1 MLVILFLLI
10 FSGDIFLKFQYVF
23 ILLLL
28 GVLTLFLSCND
39 EPSSIG
45 VEILE
50 SDFVIVKTFDSQVD
64 TIQQN
69 SSFFRRVVS
78 LGSSAWVLIG
88 KYQTSS
94 QSLDAST
101 LLKFIFS
108 LPDSLKEDINND
120 SLNVLD
126 SWIIITNR
134 YVYGDTLATMNF
146 TTHQVNS
153 NWSASTFT
161 VDDLPA
167 LQYDPNDISSD
178 FSASDTLY
186 SFHLEESVVYSWIQ
200 NSVDTS
206 LAKNYGIYL
215 EPTLESNKII
225 GFQALTITSSQ
236 AAKLFVVIEKP
247 GAYVDT
253 INGIISGDISVVAGL
268 EPNLPSGLIAAQS
281 SVTINS
287 KLNFDVGVLPVGL
300 VINKAELVLTSD
312 SSNSVYGS
320 SYNNSLRVY
329 FLNSNDSVKTEGNPV
344 TFTYNNNQ
352 FRGDITNFVRSWV
365 SKNEN
370 YGLLIE
376 TGNQTLGTD
385 LFALK
390 GSDYSENA
398 DRPRLIITFT
408 VKKNL

>member
-1 MLVILFLLI
+1 
-10 FSGDIFLKFQYVF
+10 LKFHYVF

-28 GVLTLFLSCND
+28 AGIILLLSCND

-50 SDFVIVKTFDSQVD
+50 SDFVIVKTFDSQID

-69 SSFFRRVVS
+69 SSFFRRVVP

-88 KYQTSS
+88 KNQNSS
-94 QSLDAST
+94 QSLTAST

-108 LPDSLKEDINND
+108 LPDSLKEEITND

-126 SWIIITNR
+126 SWIILTNR

-146 TTHQVNS
+146 TTHQVNTNWNS
-153 NWSASTFT
+153 NTFT
-161 VDDLPA
+161 VDDLPD
-167 LQYDPNDISSD
+167 LQYNPNDISSD

-186 SFHLEESVVYSWIQ
+186 SFHLEENLVYNWMQ

-215 EPTLESNKII
+215 EPTMESNKII

-253 INGIISGDISVVAGL
+253 INGIISGDISAVAGL
-268 EPNLPSGLIAAQS
+268 EPILPSGLIAAQS

-287 KLNFDVGVLPVGL
+287 RLNFDVGVLPVGL
-300 VINKAELVLTSD
+300 VINKAELILTSD
-312 SSNSVYGS
+312 SVNSVYGS
-320 SYNNSLRVY
+320 SYNNTLRVY
-329 FLNSNDSVKTEGNPV
+329 YLNTIDSTKTEGNPI
-344 TFTYNNNQ
+344 TLLYDNNQ
-352 FRGDITNFVRSWV
+352 FKGDITSFVRLWV
-365 SKNEN
+365 SRNEN
-370 YGLLIE
+370 FGMLIQ
-376 TGNQTLGTD
+376 TGAQTLGTD

-390 GSDYSENA
+390 GSDYSEIA
-398 DRPRLIITFT
+398 ERPRLIITYT

>member
-1 MLVILFLLI
+1 M
-10 FSGDIFLKFQYVF
+10 KFHYVF

-28 GVLTLFLSCND
+28 AGIILLLSCND

-50 SDFVIVKTFDSQVD
+50 SDFVIVKTFDSQID

-69 SSFFRRVVS
+69 SSFFRRVVP

-88 KYQTSS
+88 KNQNSS
-94 QSLDAST
+94 QSLTAST

-108 LPDSLKEDINND
+108 LPDSLKEEITND

-126 SWIIITNR
+126 SWIILTNR

-146 TTHQVNS
+146 TTHQVNTNWNS
-153 NWSASTFT
+153 NTFT
-161 VDDLPA
+161 VDDLPD
-167 LQYDPNDISSD
+167 LQYNPNDISSD

-186 SFHLEESVVYSWIQ
+186 SFHLEENLVYNWMQ

-215 EPTLESNKII
+215 EPTMESNKII

-253 INGIISGDISVVAGL
+253 INGIISGDISAVAGL
-268 EPNLPSGLIAAQS
+268 EPILPSGLIAAQS

-287 KLNFDVGVLPVGL
+287 RLNFDVGVLPVGL
-300 VINKAELVLTSD
+300 VINKAELILTSD
-312 SSNSVYGS
+312 SVNSVYGS
-320 SYNNSLRVY
+320 SYNNTLRVY
-329 FLNSNDSVKTEGNPV
+329 YLNTIDSTKTEGNPI
-344 TFTYNNNQ
+344 TLLYDNNQ
-352 FRGDITNFVRSWV
+352 FKGDITSFVRLWV
-365 SKNEN
+365 SRNEN
-370 YGLLIE
+370 FGMLIQ
-376 TGNQTLGTD
+376 TGAQTLGTD

-390 GSDYSENA
+390 GSDYSEIA
-398 DRPRLIITFT
+398 ERPRLIITYT

>member
-1 MLVILFLLI
+1 VQI
-10 FSGDIFLKFQYVF
+10 F
-23 ILLLL
+23 
-28 GVLTLFLSCND
+28 FLSCND
-39 EPSSIG
+39 EPSSLGI
-45 VEILE
+45 EIIE

-69 SSFFRRVVS
+69 SSFFKRVVP

-94 QSLDAST
+94 QTLAAST
-101 LLKFIFS
+101 LLKFIFT
-108 LPDSLKEDINND
+108 LPDSIENDIDVD
-120 SLNVLD
+120 SINVLD
-126 SWIIITNR
+126 SWIILTNK
-134 YVYGDTLATMNF
+134 YVYGDTLSTMNF
-146 TTHQVNS
+146 TTHQINS
-153 NWSASTFT
+153 NWSANSFT
-161 VDDLPA
+161 IDELPS
-167 LQYDPNDISSD
+167 LQYDPENVSSE

-186 SFHLEESVVYSWIQ
+186 SFHLDENLVYSWMQ

-215 EPTLESNKII
+215 EPTSESNKII
-225 GFQALTITSSQ
+225 GFQALTTTSSE

-253 INGIISGDISVVAGL
+253 INGFISGDISAVAGS
-268 EPNLPSGLIAAQS
+268 EPSLPSGLIAAQS

-300 VINKAELVLTSD
+300 VINKAELILTSD
-312 SSNSVYGS
+312 STNSFYGS
-320 SYNNSLRVY
+320 NYNNTLRVY
-329 FLNSNDSVKTEGNPV
+329 FLNSNDSIKTEGNPI
-344 TFTYNNNQ
+344 TFTYSDNQ
-352 FRGDITNFVRSWV
+352 FKGDITAFVRSWV
-365 SKNEN
+365 SRGEN
-370 YGLLIE
+370 FGMLIE

-385 LFALK
+385 LFAIK
-390 GSDYSENA
+390 GSDYSEIT